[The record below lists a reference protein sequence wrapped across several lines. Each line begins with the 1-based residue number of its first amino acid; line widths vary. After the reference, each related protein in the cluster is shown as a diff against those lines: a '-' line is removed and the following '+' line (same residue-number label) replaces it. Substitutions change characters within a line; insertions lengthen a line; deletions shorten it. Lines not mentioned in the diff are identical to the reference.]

1 MFDWNDL
8 RLFLAIARSGSALA
22 AARDLNL
29 NQSTLTRRMDVLE
42 HGLGAA
48 LFVRGARGSDLT
60 EFGQSLLPHA
70 EAVERAAL
78 GLDGEA
84 GRLLRDHAGEIRIT
98 AAEAVMAVFIGPLT
112 LRYRLLH
119 PDIRFDYLSAEHR
132 LDLTKGEADVAFRAG
147 GVLEGDTLISIALPD
162 IFWTAYCSVGYAAR
176 QPLPSG
182 LADMAGHPC
191 IGFAGRIAGIPHVK
205 AFMDIVQDADLV
217 GTSNN
222 VPNMTG
228 MARAG
233 LGIGLLPC
241 FVGDMQPDL
250 RRCYPPPPT
259 MMTPWWVVV
268 APEAWALPRVRD
280 FVGHAAKTLRGLR
293 LALAGEIDQTGAR
306 AMLQAFSRSD

>member
-8 RLFLAIARSGSALA
+8 RIFLAIARSGSALA
-22 AARDLNL
+22 AAKDLGL
-29 NQSTLTRRMDVLE
+29 NQTTVTRRMDVLD

-48 LFVRGARGSDLT
+48 LFVRSARGSDLT
-60 EFGQSLLPHA
+60 EFGQALLAQA
-70 EAVERAAL
+70 EAVECAAL
-78 GLDGEA
+78 ALHGEA
-84 GRLLRDHAGEIRIT
+84 GRLLRDHTGEIRIT
-98 AAEAVMAVFIGPLT
+98 APEAVMAVFIGPLT

-132 LDLTKGEADVAFRAG
+132 LDLARGEADVAFRAG
-147 GVLEGDTLISIALPD
+147 GELEGDTLISVALPD

-176 QPLPSG
+176 QPLPLG
-182 LADMAGHPC
+182 LDDMAGHPC
-191 IGFAGRIAGIPHVK
+191 IGFAGPIAGMSHLK
-205 AFMDIVQDADLV
+205 EFMGIVQGGNMA

-228 MARAG
+228 MVRAG

-250 RRCYPPPPT
+250 RRCYAPPPS
-259 MMTPWWVVV
+259 MKTPWWVVV

-280 FVGHAAKTLRGLR
+280 FVGHAAKTLRRLR
-293 LALAGEIDQTGAR
+293 LALSGEIDQSATR
-306 AMLQAFSRSD
+306 AMLQAFFKSD